1 MIHIR
6 TMKLSVGDIRI
17 FHACMVTSSGLTAL
31 AYMESFTS
39 PIEGEILRKGILTED
54 VYPLF
59 ESSLLLGG
67 IVGTSIAGPF
77 CEWIGVKSALILSSP
92 LALLGSAL
100 LVWAHDPASMIVSRF
115 LIGFF
120 SGLSASCIPVY
131 NAEISTTQ
139 MKAFYGSIL
148 GVSLRIGPLLSYVL
162 GVWFGFRYLTI
173 IYAFIITIMILNICL
188 IPDSPG
194 WLYRNGLEREA
205 ERASRYFQLDTQEQ
219 LPEVNNALENVGTD
233 TSTKLFLKDKIKGYF
248 VWSIIR
254 PVLICVS
261 IHVFKTSSG
270 NELLL
275 TSASHTLEAGL
286 KMDPNKAS
294 TLYSVFVLLG
304 SVSFLWIIRKVHW
317 KKLILFTT
325 SIQLISNALLATTF
339 YLSIDIYRCSDNQQ
353 STLICDIL
361 QFAPLLLVSSFAF
374 AMALGCGSI
383 GYYLIGEILH
393 HHYTRISSGIV
404 LFSAYTSSYL
414 NILVAPYLVDHLG
427 APAVFMGY
435 AIVCLVCVFIQCLY

>member
-6 TMKLSVGDIRI
+6 AMKLSVGDIRI

-39 PIEGEILRKGILTED
+39 PIEDEMLRKGILTED

-77 CEWIGVKSALILSSP
+77 CEWIGVKSALILTSP

-131 NAEISTTQ
+131 NAEISTIQ

-148 GVSLRIGPLLSYVL
+148 GVSL
-162 GVWFGFRYLTI
+162 
-173 IYAFIITIMILNICL
+173 
-188 IPDSPG
+188 
-194 WLYRNGLEREA
+194 
-205 ERASRYFQLDTQEQ
+205 
-219 LPEVNNALENVGTD
+219 
-233 TSTKLFLKDKIKGYF
+233 K
-248 VWSIIR
+248 
-254 PVLICVS
+254 
-261 IHVFKTSSG
+261 
-270 NELLL
+270 
-275 TSASHTLEAGL
+275 AGL

-361 QFAPLLLVSSFAF
+361 QFAPLPLVSSFAF

-404 LFSAYTSSYL
+404 LFTAYTSSYL